1 MGKVL
6 VFVSP
11 SLMPET
17 IFLWSTGLIQSY
29 GLRFFLKKKREK
41 KVNDKVVQLCVSLM
55 IEYVYFEDLQTGLR
69 GFNHIYR
76 V

>member
-1 MGKVL
+1 
-6 VFVSP
+6 
-11 SLMPET
+11 MPET

-29 GLRFFLKKKREK
+29 GLRFFFKKKKKREK

>member
-1 MGKVL
+1 
-6 VFVSP
+6 
-11 SLMPET
+11 MPET

-29 GLRFFLKKKREK
+29 GLRFFLKKKEK